1 MEIGLG
7 AFIRFVNATPKARP
21 RIARQIAE
29 QVRSEYDPA
38 TDFWRPMRQAIN
50 RDRKTTRD
58 GSAIRQLVVSAP
70 PRRRPSFE
78 EISDRWGDVA
88 TRWTSAGYTAS
99 TTNHVDL
106 GEIQIRISP
115 LFSERWADGH
125 AEAAHVWFNKEE
137 LQPDTVQ
144 GVQHLLTRD
153 GQASHLAPV
162 FIDMR
167 RATASPAIAFADGMD
182 EWLTDL
188 GHEFYRLAA

>member
-7 AFIRFVNATPKARP
+7 AFIKFANATPRTRP
-21 RIARQIAE
+21 RIAREIAE

-50 RDRKTTRD
+50 RDRKTSRD
-58 GSAIRQLVVSAP
+58 GEALRQLVLGAP

-88 TRWTSAGYTAS
+88 ARWNTAGHAHS
-99 TTNHVDL
+99 TPTHVEAGGL
-106 GEIQIRISP
+106 QIRLNP
-115 LFSERWADGH
+115 LFSEQWGDGH
-125 AEAAHVWFNKEE
+125 LEAAHVYFNKDE
-137 LQPDTVQ
+137 LRAETIQ

-153 GQASHLAPV
+153 AHPAAVQPV

-167 RATASPAIAFADGMD
+167 RALAVPATTYPGGID
-182 EWLTDL
+182 EWLNDL
-188 GHEFYRLAA
+188 GHEFRRLAA